1 MYRPKLWAILV
12 LNLVLLP
19 SVLSTAFQK
28 RDKTTSS
35 LRSSVEGAELFQYRC
50 AMCHGADGRGH
61 GPDEVVLKRP
71 LPDLTLISRRTGGN
85 FPYQRVKE
93 IIEGRET
100 GRDAHGNREMPAW
113 GPIFHE
119 VEADQDWGEVRLDA
133 ITRHVQSIQQK

>member
-1 MYRPKLWAILV
+1 MYRPKPSAILV
-12 LNLVLLP
+12 LNLILLP
-19 SVLSTAFQK
+19 SILSTAAQK
-28 RDKTTSS
+28 RDRTTSS
-35 LRSSVEGAELFQYRC
+35 LHSSAEGAELFQYHC